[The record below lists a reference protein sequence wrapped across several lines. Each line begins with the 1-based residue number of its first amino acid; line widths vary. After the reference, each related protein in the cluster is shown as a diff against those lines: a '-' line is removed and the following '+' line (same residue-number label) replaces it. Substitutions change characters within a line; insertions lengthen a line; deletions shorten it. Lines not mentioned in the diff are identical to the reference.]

1 MVKKLQ
7 ESWPNARQAI
17 EELENDGKVLVIR
30 TGGGDGKEGHMKM
43 VFWNEIGDMP
53 QIDQGELVSSACI
66 AWSCIL
72 TELVAA
78 EFKDM
83 WHGLKLPDPVQIAKE
98 LEEGEMVL
106 LFLTLSDV
114 WT

>member
-17 EELENDGKVLVIR
+17 EELEQEGKVLVIR

-53 QIDQGELVSSACI
+53 QIDQGKPLYHSMI
-66 AWSCIL
+66 
-72 TELVAA
+72 
-78 EFKDM
+78 
-83 WHGLKLPDPVQIAKE
+83 
-98 LEEGEMVL
+98 
-106 LFLTLSDV
+106 TLS
-114 WT
+114 WISTGPCPS